1 MNQVFNPKF
10 VAIFALLFLAAGPL
24 VADTNEAAAPAPA
37 AATTGATA
45 TTPAAVAPVT
55 APTTTIATPPAAT
68 PPPAPAQPEVTPGI
82 TREEVAEN
90 YLQIQEQIHASQLA
104 IEHQQQVAANAAS
117 DAAAANAAAL
127 GSRLD
132 SLEQVV
138 NRQRA
143 SDADAAHKTQQMTL
157 FMAGAFGLAGLGIML
172 LMVYFQWRAFTQL
185 AQISSLQ
192 HAAIA
197 SANNV
202 HQLAAPGR
210 ATVEAAN
217 TQLLSVVDRLEQRI
231 NELEGGQRFL
241 PDLAAPKA
249 ATGMETSL
257 ATAALQNHVAERA
270 IAAERAVEKL
280 PELLDE
286 GQRYLDDNAPQRALE
301 CFDRYLATHPDRG
314 EGLVK
319 RASALEKLGR
329 EEEAINCYN
338 RAIAVDST
346 LVIAHLHK
354 GGLLNRLRR
363 YDEALN
369 CYEAALQ
376 AQEKKPALAR

>member
-1 MNQVFNPKF
+1 MNQVFSPKLI
-10 VAIFALLFLAAGPL
+10 AICTLLLLATLPL
-24 VADTNEAAAPAPA
+24 VADTNNTSAPSATAPAS
-37 AATTGATA
+37 
-45 TTPAAVAPVT
+45 V
-55 APTTTIATPPAAT
+55 ATPPS
-68 PPPAPAQPEVTPGI
+68 APVQPQVTPGV
-82 TREEVAEN
+82 TREEVADN
-90 YLQIQEQIHASQLA
+90 YLQLQEQIHASQLA
-104 IEHQQQVAANAAS
+104 IEHQQQVAADAATANATALAARLDTLEQSVARQRTS
-117 DAAAANAAAL
+117 DA
-127 GSRLD
+127 
-132 SLEQVV
+132 E
-138 NRQRA
+138 
-143 SDADAAHKTQQMTL
+143 AAHKTQQMTL
-157 FMAGAFGLAGLGIML
+157 FMAGAFGLIGLGIML

-192 HAAIA
+192 HTAIA
-197 SANNV
+197 SANSV

-217 TQLLSVVDRLEQRI
+217 NQLLGAVGRLEQRI

-241 PDLAAPKA
+241 PDLATAKPAEKTLPEAAPQSHVA
-249 ATGMETSL
+249 
-257 ATAALQNHVAERA
+257 VAERS
-270 IAAERAVEKL
+270 VEKL
-280 PELLDE
+280 PDLLAE
-286 GQRYLDDNAPQRALE
+286 GQRHLDDNAPHRALE

-329 EEEAINCYN
+329 DEEAINCYN
-338 RAIAVDST
+338 RAITVDNT